1 MAIESEKIIM
11 KKNKNI
17 VFYDGYCGLCN
28 RLVIFLLKYER
39 NDNISYCSL
48 QSEFAK
54 SFLKDFNI
62 PMKIETIYYFSEG
75 KLYKRTEAIKKV
87 IRNLKSP
94 FLIIYYI
101 VAITPEFLREYFYK
115 LFAKNRY
122 KWFGKMDDCKIP
134 SAKNKERFLNI

>member
-94 FLIIYYI
+94 FFIIYYI
-101 VAITPEFLREYFYK
+101 LAITPEFLREYFYK

-122 KWFGKMDDCKIP
+122 KWFGKLDDCKIP